1 MIKKLLFSILLIS
14 SSYILLGQN
23 FNKYFNKGSLRI
35 DYIHSATFNDELFSV
50 DNYFYEPYWGGS
62 QINLIDT
69 FDYGAYKFEAF
80 DSTSNTLIYSRNFST
95 LCGEWKY
102 TEEAK
107 TIWRSFSES
116 VIMPFPR
123 ATIKVK
129 FYKRL
134 KNQKWELWS
143 EIYVNP
149 KNYMISPDLKTPIK
163 SFKIHDSG
171 DPATKLD
178 IVLLA
183 EGYTQSEMQKF
194 MNDAQRFAKYL
205 LECDPFKQYESDIN
219 IWAVP
224 SVSKESGT
232 DIPGKGVYK
241 NTLFDSHFYTFGTER
256 YLNTTNNVAIR
267 NVAANAPY
275 DQIYILVN
283 TDKYGGAGIYNFY
296 SICTADDK
304 YSDFVFTHEFGH
316 AFAGL
321 ADEYYTSDVGVE
333 DFYDLQSEPWE
344 PNITTLV
351 DFDKKWKS
359 MVADSTPIPTPDIEE
374 NANLVGAFEGGGYIA
389 KGIYRP
395 KHDCSMKS
403 IRYNDFCPVCTKAI
417 IDRIK
422 FYSR

>member
-1 MIKKLLFSILLIS
+1 MPINLIFSTIIFLLTSIS
-14 SSYILLGQN
+14 TAQD
-23 FNKYFNKGSLRI
+23 FNTYFAKGSLRI

-50 DNYFYEPYWGGS
+50 DNFFHEPFWGGS
-62 QINLIDT
+62 QLNLIDT
-69 FDYGAYKFEAF
+69 FDYGAYKFEVY
-80 DSTSNTLIYSRNFST
+80 DSTNNKLIYSRNYST

-102 TEEAK
+102 TKEAK
-107 TIWRSFSES
+107 SLWRSFSES
-116 VIMPFPR
+116 VIMPFPKN
-123 ATIKVK
+123 TIKLK

-134 KNQKWELWS
+134 KNMKWELWTK
-143 EIYVNP
+143 IYVNP
-149 KNYMISPDLKTPIK
+149 KNYMISPTLKTPIK

-171 DPATKLD
+171 DASKKLD
-178 IVLLA
+178 IVLIA
-183 EGYTQSEMQKF
+183 EGYTQSEIQKF
-194 MNDAQRFAKYL
+194 MNDAQRFKDYL
-205 LECDPFKQYESDIN
+205 LACDPFKQYKSDIN
-219 IWAVP
+219 IWAIP
-224 SVSKESGT
+224 SVSVESGT
-232 DIPGKGVYK
+232 DIPGKGIYK

-256 YLNTTNNVAIR
+256 YLNTTNNIAIR
-267 NVAANAPY
+267 NAAANAPY

-296 SICTADDK
+296 SICTADNK

-321 ADEYYTSDVGVE
+321 ADEYYTSEVGVE
-333 DFYDLQSEPWE
+333 DFYDLNSEPWE

-351 DFDKKWKS
+351 DFNKKWKS
-359 MVADSTPIPTPDIEE
+359 MVANSTPIPTPDIEE
-374 NANLVGAFEGGGYIA
+374 NADILGAFEGGGYIA

-422 FYSR
+422 FYSK

>member
-1 MIKKLLFSILLIS
+1 VE
-14 SSYILLGQN
+14 
-23 FNKYFNKGSLRI
+23 GSLRI

-50 DNYFYEPYWGGS
+50 DNYFHEPYWGGS
-62 QINLIDT
+62 QVNLIDT
-69 FDYGAYKFEAF
+69 FDYGAYKFETF
-80 DSTSNTLIYSRNFST
+80 DSTTNTLIYSRNFST

-102 TEEAK
+102 TNEAK

-116 VIMPFPR
+116 LIMPFPK
-123 ATIKVK
+123 ATVNVK
-129 FYKRL
+129 IYKRL

-143 EIYVNP
+143 EIFVNP

-171 DPATKLD
+171 EPSKKLD

-183 EGYTQSEMQKF
+183 EGYTESEMQKF
-194 MNDAQRFAKYL
+194 MNDAQRFSKYL
-205 LECDPFKQYESDIN
+205 LECDPFKEYESDIN

-224 SVSKESGT
+224 SVSRESGT
-232 DIPGKGVYK
+232 DIPGKGIYK
-241 NTLFDSHFYTFGTER
+241 NTFFDSHFYTFGTER
-256 YLNTTNNVAIR
+256 YLNTTDNVAIR

-351 DFDKKWKS
+351 DFDKKWKY
-359 MVADSTPIPTPDIEE
+359 MVADSTPIPTPDYEE
-374 NANLVGAFEGGGYIA
+374 NKDLIGAFEGGGYIA
-389 KGIYRP
+389 KGIFRP
-395 KHDCSMKS
+395 MHDCSMKS

>member
-1 MIKKLLFSILLIS
+1 MIKKLLFSILLLS
-14 SSYILLGQN
+14 SSYILSAQS
-23 FNKYFNKGSLRI
+23 FNKFFTDGSLRI
-35 DYIHSATFNDELFSV
+35 DYVHSATFNDELFSV
-50 DNYFYEPYWGGS
+50 ENYFHEPYWGGS
-62 QINLIDT
+62 EINLIDT
-69 FDYGAYKFEAF
+69 FDYGAYKFEAI
-80 DSTSNTLIYSRNFST
+80 DSTTNTVIYSRNFST
-95 LCGEWKY
+95 LCGEWRY
-102 TEEAK
+102 TNEAK
-107 TIWRSFSES
+107 SLWRSFSES
-116 VIMPFPR
+116 VIMPFPK

-134 KNQKWELWS
+134 KNQNWELWA

-149 KNYMISPDLKTPIK
+149 KDYMISPDLKTPIQ

-171 DPATKLD
+171 KPSKKLD

-183 EGYTQSEMQKF
+183 EGYTEVEMQKF
-194 MNDAQRFAKYL
+194 MNDAQRFSKYL
-205 LECDPFKQYESDIN
+205 VECDPFKEYANDIN

-224 SVSKESGT
+224 SVSIESGT
-232 DIPGKGVYK
+232 DIPGKGIYK
-241 NTLFDSHFYTFGTER
+241 NTFFDSHFYTFGTER

-296 SICTADDK
+296 SICTADNK

-351 DFDKKWKS
+351 DFDKKWKF
-359 MVADSTPIPTPDIEE
+359 MIADSTAIPTPDTD
-374 NANLVGAFEGGGYIA
+374 ANVDLLGAFEGGGYIA

-395 KHDCSMKS
+395 VHDCSMKS
-403 IRYNDFCPVCTKAI
+403 IKYNNFCPVCTKAI

-422 FYSR
+422 FYSH